1 MRNTCQC
8 IDPWVSG
15 CRNCDIV
22 GMNVRFVWEWNQRK
36 TGDDGW
42 QKVNKSACRV
52 NNDGREGTAATA
64 DSRAAT
70 RFLLAFLR
78 CEDFCGC
85 FADYAV
91 DPDNDELDEGVLGE
105 EEEAVDGGRQWRRFR
120 GGAESAGKGQ
130 ANSAVQIPGSNRTL
144 PSKDPT
150 VLSTMADAELNE
162 EKMRQN
168 NEVGN

>member
-1 MRNTCQC
+1 
-8 IDPWVSG
+8 
-15 CRNCDIV
+15 
-22 GMNVRFVWEWNQRK
+22 MNVDKILAVMVRSVWEWNQRK

-105 EEEAVDGGRQWRRFR
+105 EDEAVDGGGN
-120 GGAESAGKGQ
+120 GGGSGAGPNPLEKG
-130 ANSAVQIPGSNRTL
+130 R
-144 PSKDPT
+144 PT
-150 VLSTMADAELNE
+150 VPCRYQGRIGRCRRKIQLS
-162 EKMRQN
+162 
-168 NEVGN
+168 